1 MRIVSGKDLRIATLS
16 GAVVLLKANE
26 PRDVSNTIGSIAMQ
40 MGAKQIN
47 DIIGVVEPTPI
58 EIAVIEEEV
67 DDSIIDIKLVAAL
80 ERLIELGNPED
91 FKSDGTPKAAVVN
104 RAIGRTVRSD
114 ERERAWEVAL
124 NS

>member
-91 FKSDGTPKAAVVN
+91 FKSDGIPKAAVVN